1 MENKKT
7 YYIAAAPNSP
17 YMKYTTVLMQSL
29 FETNPDKNFCFYIIY
44 NDLKQEERDIV
55 RQYAVEN
62 NARVEFVQVDGKRY
76 EGFPTRQRL
85 PIETYFRLE
94 IQELLPEYVERLLYL
109 DCDMIICRDI
119 DELYNLDFEEKYIA
133 ACGYSTKLESGG
145 EFNAGMLMMN
155 LKKMRE
161 DGITL
166 ETYRTLAQQL
176 DGNYYLDQGLLNEL
190 FAEKGT
196 KYVWKQK
203 YNFTCPFYRKFR
215 KKLKTEMPDYALD
228 DVTVMHFAGP
238 GLRPWQASISREEFE
253 QLKKKNLLDIFAA
266 NGWIIDEIYICF
278 LEKWWDFASRTPYA
292 KELTADMNEKKNE
305 MYAKVLGAVIDSK
318 EYSLGYRLMRLP
330 RKIKHFIRK

>member
-1 MENKKT
+1 MDNKKI
-7 YYIAAAPNSP
+7 YYVVAAPNTP

-44 NDLKQEERDIV
+44 NDLKQEDMDIV
-55 RQYAVEN
+55 NSYALQN
-62 NARVEFVQVDGKRY
+62 NAIVEFVPVDGKRY

-109 DCDMIICRDI
+109 DCDMMICRDI
-119 DELYNLDFEEKYIA
+119 DELYHLDFEDKYIA

-155 LKKMRE
+155 LKKIRE

-166 ETYRTLAQQL
+166 ETYRTLAQKL
-176 DGNYYLDQGLLNEL
+176 NGDYYLDQGLLNEL

-203 YNFTCPFYRKFR
+203 YNFTTPFYRKF
-215 KKLKTEMPDYALD
+215 KEKLKSEMPDYTLD

-238 GLRPWQASISREEFE
+238 GLRPWQAEITIEEFV
-253 QLKKKNLLDIFAA
+253 QLNKKNLLDIFAA
-266 NGWIIDEIYICF
+266 NGWIIDEIYIRF
-278 LEKWWDFASRTPYA
+278 LEKWWDFAGRTPYA
-292 KELTADMNEKKNE
+292 KELNAEMNKKKNE
-305 MYAKVLGAVIDSK
+305 IYAKVLGEVIDSK
-318 EYSLGYRLMRLP
+318 EYSLGYRIMRLP
-330 RKIKHFIRK
+330 RKIKHLIRK